1 MLQLANGFA
10 MIKLLKEQA
19 PLIGFGFLFT
29 FASAFG
35 QTFFIGEFALELKH
49 AFGLSDGGLGT
60 LYFWGTLASSLA
72 LIYTGGW
79 FDRIS
84 LARYALWVLAGL
96 LAGVLV
102 MASAP
107 HWLVLVPAFFLLRQC
122 GQGLSIHIYASTM
135 ARYFHKRRGRALAL
149 GGLGLTL
156 AESSFP
162 WIMILALA
170 GLGWRGTW
178 LACGAFILVLMVL
191 SQALLRASPRVQN
204 QDAQGQAAARF
215 GEDFPEPDLE
225 TSLTRKQAIHGLFF
239 YAQFYLTACFG
250 FIVTASFFFRK
261 ALSAERDW
269 HPETLAQGLSAYAL
283 LSLLGFL
290 IAGPMVDRFG
300 SIRTAWVPF
309 ISFIPGLLILAYGQS
324 DASFWLAFALVGLAQ
339 GLMATVGNA
348 VWPEAYGTQHIG
360 AIRALASGMAIFST
374 AAAPMVFGA
383 LLDLGVTFQQL
394 FLWSQVWT
402 VSAGGLALALPLM
415 QPKRV

>member
-1 MLQLANGFA
+1 
-10 MIKLLKEQA
+10 MIKLLKEQW

-35 QTFFIGEFALELKH
+35 QTFFIGEFALELKS

-72 LIYTGGW
+72 LIYTGGF

-84 LARYALWVLAGL
+84 LPRYALLVLTGL
-96 LAGVLV
+96 LAGILLI
-102 MASAP
+102 AAAP
-107 HWLVLVPAFFLLRQC
+107 HWLLLIPAFFLLRQC
-122 GQGLSIHIYASTM
+122 GQGLSIHVYASTM
-135 ARYFHKRRGRALAL
+135 ARYFHRRRGRALAL

-156 AESSFP
+156 AEFSFP
-162 WIMILALA
+162 WLMILALA
-170 GLGWRGTW
+170 GFGWRGTW
-178 LACGAFILVLMVL
+178 LACGAVVVALMVM
-191 SQALLRASPRVQN
+191 SQALLRASPRVRGH
-204 QDAQGQAAARF
+204 DERGLAAADS
-215 GEDFPEPDLE
+215 GDDLPEPD
-225 TSLTRKQAIHGLFF
+225 TRASLTRANAIKGLFF

-250 FIVTASFFFRK
+250 FIVTATFFFRK
-261 ALSAERDW
+261 ALSAERGW
-269 HPETLAQGLSAYAL
+269 QPETLAQGISAYAL

-309 ISFIPGLLILAYGQS
+309 VSFIPSLLILAFGQG
-324 DASFWLAFALVGLAQ
+324 DASFWLAFALMGLAQ

-374 AAAPMVFGA
+374 AAAPMAFGL
-383 LLDLGVTFQQL
+383 LLDLGFSFSQI
-394 FLWSQVWT
+394 FFWSEIWI
-402 VSAGGLALALPLM
+402 VSAAALAVVLPLLR
-415 QPKRV
+415 PHRA